1 MNVDMNKTI
10 SHHLENNKVIRLL
23 CHKIPQHYKPK
34 HTIIIGIQG
43 GQGTGKTTVSNFLK
57 QYLLSQG
64 FKVQSF
70 SIDDFYTSYSERQ
83 KLPRKYPGNPF
94 YAISRGLPGTHRVK
108 LLVETL
114 QRAKAGKNFVIP
126 SFDKSLH
133 HAAGDIAQKS
143 IPVTG
148 RQDFILFEGWCL
160 TIPTTTSSE
169 LLRVCK
175 KNNIPL
181 RKIDPQLKHHKIVL
195 QHLPAYQK
203 IWKKIDYLIMLQPD
217 AAQLHF
223 KWRWQQEQDLRK
235 ATGRGM
241 SRKEVERFVAPFL
254 PFTYLIYEK
263 VKPDMLL
270 HINRKHEIY
279 VVG

>member
-1 MNVDMNKTI
+1 MNKTI
-10 SHHLENNKVIRLL
+10 SRNLENNKVIRLL
-23 CHKIPQHYKPK
+23 CQKIPQHYKPK

-57 QYLLSQG
+57 QYLMSRG

-83 KLPRKYPGNPF
+83 KLQRKYPGNPF

-108 LLVETL
+108 LLQETL
-114 QRAKAGKNFVIP
+114 QKAKAGKNFVIP
-126 SFDKSLH
+126 IFDKSLH
-133 HAAGDIAQKS
+133 HAAGDISPKS
-143 IPVTG
+143 ILVTG

-160 TIPTTTSSE
+160 DLPRVSSSE

-175 KNNIPL
+175 KNNIL
-181 RKIDPQLKHHKIVL
+181 LKKIDPQLKHHKIVL
-195 QHLPAYQK
+195 QHIPAYQQL
-203 IWKKIDYLIMLQPD
+203 WRKIDFLVMLKPD
-217 AAQLHF
+217 SVRLHV
-223 KWRWQQEQDLRK
+223 KWRLQQEQELKK

-241 SRKEVERFVAPFL
+241 SRKEVEQFVAPYL

-270 HINRKHEIY
+270 RINRKHEMY
-279 VVG
+279 AVK